1 MSHRGRRRGNTRRS
15 SLTKAQLKKRFA
27 DAKRKARAKQNPAPP
42 PPPPKKKPMT
52 NTTGVLYYT
61 RSKGEIV
68 LDEKRSWGIEFEKIM
83 AERKVKEAEP
93 PKPEV
98 VEVIKDPEVDVPISD
113 AVRLLSGIDSNLKVD
128 DYSLQKEYEYPIDDN
143 DNERSVNKVILSKE
157 GGKRNYPLILGSAR
171 LVFEKATMEKFV
183 DVEIKELVDP
193 KSVKVQIKKNVLK
206 YGTPKIDQFEWGG
219 LRMIQVDNYK
229 SLPYSRQW
237 SVKEIAQLTAMAKEE
252 GEKNVFTNRAN
263 TTFSLCA
270 DAYNYKDDK
279 GNKNRENIKFTWKFT
294 SSTNNYDVSVQNKI
308 VHLGRVLRITNCQR
322 HHTGRYTCEITNDKG
337 ASYTKT
343 IYVVI
348 HRTGRAVAIEMNING
363 TMVPNGKYKWQ
374 DTNPAYDKKFIW
386 DKRHL
391 PLYDLKKEAWVRE
404 VKVGDKFVVM
414 TQGGA
419 GTGGPGTGTESA
431 TRMSRIKLNNKFKGE
446 TSTKDRDFGYWRLP
460 GSHDIYFSSSKGVI
474 KFISGYAMLHHKFAN
489 DMPLNFG
496 SIDDIEKGE
505 STRYT
510 KVGDEITIYDEEITT
525 I

>member
-1 MSHRGRRRGNTRRS
+1 MSHSRRRNRS
-15 SLTKAQLKKRFA
+15 KLSRAALARRFA
-27 DAKRKARAKQNPAPP
+27 AAKKKQREKNAKKAAAVE
-42 PPPPKKKPMT
+42 PKVKPMT

-68 LDEKRSWGIEFEKIM
+68 LDEKRSWGIEFEKLM
-83 AERKVKEAEP
+83 AAKKVKEAEP
-93 PKPEV
+93 PKPKVVEV
-98 VEVIKDPEVDVPISD
+98 VEDPEIDVPISD
-113 AVRLLSGIDSNLKVD
+113 AVRLLSGIDSNLAVD
-128 DYSLQKEYEYPIDDN
+128 DYSLQKEYEYPIDEN
-143 DNERSVNKVILSKE
+143 DNERSVNEVILSKE
-157 GGKRNYPLILGSAR
+157 GGMRNYPLILGSAR

-193 KSVKVQIKKNVLK
+193 KSVKVQIKKNILK

-229 SLPYSRQW
+229 SLAYSRQW
-237 SVKEIAQLTAMAKEE
+237 SVKEIAQLTAMAREE

-279 GNKNRENIKFTWKFT
+279 GNKNRENIKYTWKFT
-294 SSTNNYDVSVQNKI
+294 SSLNNYDVSVQNKI

-343 IYVVI
+343 IYIVI
-348 HRTGRAVAIEMNING
+348 HRTGRAVAEEINVNG
-363 TMVPNGKYKWQ
+363 VLIPNGKKKWQ

-386 DKRHL
+386 DKRYL

-419 GTGGPGTGTESA
+419 GTGGAGTGTEAA
-431 TRMSRIKLNNKFKGE
+431 TRMSRINLNNKFKGQ

-474 KFISGYAMLHHKFAN
+474 RFSSGFAMLKHKFDN

-510 KVGDEITIYDEEITT
+510 KVGDEITIYNEEITT

>member
-1 MSHRGRRRGNTRRS
+1 MSHRKS
-15 SLTKAQLKKRFA
+15 K
-27 DAKRKARAKQNPAPP
+27 KRKAIEAELRRRFLARKKAVAAK
-42 PPPPKKKPMT
+42 KKKPTVKKPVVMAQKS
-52 NTTGVLYYT
+52 GELFYT
-61 RSKGEIV
+61 RIEGKVV
-68 LDEKRSWGIEFEKIM
+68 LDEKRSWGVEFEIIM
-83 AERKVKEAEP
+83 AQRKEEAAKP
-93 PKPEV
+93 PKPEI
-98 VEVIKDPEVDVPISD
+98 VEIVKDPEVDVPISD
-113 AVRLLSGIDSNLKVD
+113 AVKLLSGIDSNLSVD
-128 DYSLQKEYEYPIDDN
+128 EYSLQKDYDYPIDEN
-143 DNERSVNKVILSKE
+143 DNERNTNEIILSKE
-157 GGKRNYPLILGSAR
+157 GGKRNYPLIIASAR

-193 KSVKVQIKKNVLK
+193 KSVKVQIKKNILK

-237 SVKEIAQLTAMAKEE
+237 TVLEIAQLTAMGREE

-279 GNKNRENIKFTWKFT
+279 GNKNRENIKYTWKFT
-294 SSTNNYDVSVQNKI
+294 SSLNNYDVSVQNKI

-343 IYVVI
+343 IYIVI
-348 HRTGRAVAIEMNING
+348 HRTGRAVAEEINVNG
-363 TMVPNGKYKWQ
+363 VLIPNGKKKWQ

-386 DKRHL
+386 DKRYL

-419 GTGGPGTGTESA
+419 GTGGAGTGTEAA
-431 TRMSRIKLNNKFKGE
+431 TRMSRINLNNKFKGQ

-474 KFISGYAMLHHKFAN
+474 RFSSGFAMLKHKFDN

-510 KVGDEITIYDEEITT
+510 KVGDEITIYNEEITT